1 MRTTGAEAA
10 PVTFEQNCTGAEEV
24 PAVSGPGSALARLT
38 FDDET
43 NVLTYQVTV
52 HGISGGAV
60 TASHI
65 HQAAAGSNGPVIIAL
80 SLEPF
85 TSVHGSA
92 TLDDDQVEA
101 LMAGDYYINVHSS
114 NNPGGFARC
123 QLNVP
128 VVAVV
133 TPPST
138 GDGGLAA
145 SGSTFWPA
153 AAVLAALLV
162 SISGAALAVVAT
174 RRRI

>member
-1 MRTTGAEAA
+1 M
-10 PVTFEQNCTGAEEV
+10 
-24 PAVSGPGSALARLT
+24 ARLT

-65 HQAAAGSNGPVIIAL
+65 YQAAAGSNGPVIIAL

-123 QLNVP
+123 QLSVP

-145 SGSTFWPA
+145 KWVNFLAGGCGLGRTSGFDIRNCAGRRGNSPQD
-153 AAVLAALLV
+153 L
-162 SISGAALAVVAT
+162 I
-174 RRRI
+174 RRIRRTLKIREEGLPSSLIGLSVK